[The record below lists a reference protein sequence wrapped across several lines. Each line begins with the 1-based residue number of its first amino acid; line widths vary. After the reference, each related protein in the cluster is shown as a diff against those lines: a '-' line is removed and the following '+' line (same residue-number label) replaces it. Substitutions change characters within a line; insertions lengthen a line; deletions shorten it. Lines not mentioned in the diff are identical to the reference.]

1 MFGVVRCT
9 TVYNEVM
16 KVIIRN
22 PRRREFELEGSR
34 RVDALLRE
42 LDLNPEQ
49 VLVVRNDD
57 LLTRDVVVRNDDT
70 VEIVTAISGGIG
82 LGGIGLGRDGAG
94 AVGIRGVPVGIRGV
108 PVGIR
113 GVPVGIRGVR

>member
-1 MFGVVRCT
+1 
-9 TVYNEVM
+9 M

-82 LGGIGLGRDGAG
+82 LGRDGAG
-94 AVGIRGVPVGIRGV
+94 AVGIQGVQ
-108 PVGIR
+108 
-113 GVPVGIRGVR
+113 

>member
-1 MFGVVRCT
+1 
-9 TVYNEVM
+9 M

-22 PRRREFELEGSR
+22 PHRREFELEGSR

-70 VEIVTAISGGIG
+70 VEIVTAISGGID
-82 LGGIGLGRDGAG
+82 LGRIDLGRIDSETDGDG
-94 AVGIRGVPVGIRGV
+94 AVGIRR
-108 PVGIR
+108 
-113 GVPVGIRGVR
+113 VR